1 MDFTIT
7 TTTRWHLHCSSN
19 LNNFLFFEKQA
30 TPSEKTI
37 VILWDTVVGNQI
49 DKNKIK
55 CYCGIE
61 LLVRASSVVL
71 DSWMLVRLR
80 EEREERLWDTDTW
93 YIQEK
98 RKDTREL
105 FTNTKHLF
113 FFILVF
119 IFHNFSSISSREL
132 QNTFSFFNVSE
143 YFSNLKNW
151 KICSY

>member
-1 MDFTIT
+1 MDFTIYHHQGDIYT
-7 TTTRWHLHCSSN
+7 VRVTWT
-19 LNNFLFFEKQA
+19 FFFFFEKQA

-105 FTNTKHLF
+105 FTKTKHLF

-119 IFHNFSSISSREL
+119 IFFIIFLRSPVENYKTRSRFL
-132 QNTFSFFNVSE
+132 TFQNIFLT
-143 YFSNLKNW
+143 
-151 KICSY
+151 

>member
-1 MDFTIT
+1 MDFTIYHHQGDIYT
-7 TTTRWHLHCSSN
+7 VRVTWTF
-19 LNNFLFFEKQA
+19 FLFFEKQA

-71 DSWMLVRLR
+71 NSWMLVRLR

-119 IFHNFSSISSREL
+119 IFFIIFLRSPVENYKTRSRFL
-132 QNTFSFFNVSE
+132 TFQNIFLT
-143 YFSNLKNW
+143 
-151 KICSY
+151 

>member
-1 MDFTIT
+1 MDFTIYHHQGDIYT
-7 TTTRWHLHCSSN
+7 VRVTWTF
-19 LNNFLFFEKQA
+19 FLFFEKQA

-119 IFHNFSSISSREL
+119 IFFIIFLRSPVENYKTRSRFL
-132 QNTFSFFNVSE
+132 TFQNIFLT
-143 YFSNLKNW
+143 
-151 KICSY
+151 